1 MTNQQDKMIIAPNFK
16 IENMISMG
24 NIELI
29 FIFIENNAKQNMVS
43 SGGSVWRVG
52 VIFWSR
58 IQPEIISIRKI
69 ICRTL
74 FQQVRVQ

>member
-1 MTNQQDKMIIAPNFK
+1 MIT
-16 IENMISMG
+16 M
-24 NIELI
+24 I
-29 FIFIENNAKQNMVS
+29 FIFIENNAKQNMVF